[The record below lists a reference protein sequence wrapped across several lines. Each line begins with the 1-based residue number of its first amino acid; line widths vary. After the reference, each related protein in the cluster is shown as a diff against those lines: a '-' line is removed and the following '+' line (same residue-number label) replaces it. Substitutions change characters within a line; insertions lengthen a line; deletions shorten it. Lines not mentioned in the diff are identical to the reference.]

1 MVPDTWQKTNN
12 VLCALRLYARPKVY
26 CTIETMPIS
35 SSILVEPESIT
46 EILNGVPLGIILLD
60 RSLCVLRMNRFFE
73 ALTGYSEEDSLG
85 IPGNFIVRSDLHSKG
100 QIFRQILE
108 SGESR
113 VQEGTI
119 INCHRKK
126 LPILFTISPLHDSQ
140 GQIAGLIIV
149 LEDLSSLQRAE
160 RNAGGADGM
169 GKILGHSPKMQE
181 VFELIPVL
189 ARTDASLLITGET
202 GTGKDMIAE
211 VIHQTSKRAR
221 QPFIKINCGALPEAL
236 LESELFGHVRGAFTG
251 AVTDK
256 PGMFRLAQD
265 GTIFLTEIGD
275 LPLSL
280 QVKLLT
286 VLDDREFYPVGGS
299 KKVKVNVR
307 VIAATHRSLR
317 EQVRERL
324 FREDLFY
331 RLNVLRIHLPPLR
344 EREGDIRLLLDYFLR
359 DFVSQLGSHIKGF
372 SKSCLEL
379 LLAYGFSGNVRELR
393 NIVEYAVN
401 ICPGEQIT
409 PEHLPKYLF
418 APESHQK
425 SVVPGQPASVLS
437 REEQPHQTTNKT
449 ETHSSGNW
457 NETEREMILD
467 AMKKT
472 GGNRTKAAELL
483 GWGRTTLW
491 RKLKAL

>member
-1 MVPDTWQKTNN
+1 MFFVS
-12 VLCALRLYARPKVY
+12 LRLCARPKVY
-26 CTIETMPIS
+26 CVIETMPIS
-35 SSILVEPESIT
+35 STILVESVSIA
-46 EILNGVPLGIILLD
+46 EILNGVPLGIVLLD

-73 ALTGYSEEDSLG
+73 ALTGYSEEDALG
-85 IPGNFIVRSDLHSKG
+85 VPGNFIIRSDLHTRG
-100 QIFRQILE
+100 QPFRQILV
-108 SGESR
+108 SGESLI
-113 VQEGTI
+113 QEGTI
-119 INCHRKK
+119 LNCHRKK
-126 LPILFTISPLHDSQ
+126 LPILFTISPLHDSEE
-140 GQIAGLIIV
+140 QIAGLIVV
-149 LEDLSSLQRAE
+149 LEDLSSVRHAE
-160 RNAGGADGM
+160 RNAGGVDCMA
-169 GKILGHSPKMQE
+169 KLLGHSPKMQE
-181 VFELIPVL
+181 VFELLPVL

-202 GTGKDMIAE
+202 GTGKDKIAE
-211 VIHQTSKRAR
+211 VIHKTSKRAR
-221 QPFIKINCGALPEAL
+221 QPFIKINCGALPESL

-251 AVTDK
+251 AIMDK

-286 VLDDREFYPVGGS
+286 VLDDMEFYPVGGCT
-299 KKVKVNVR
+299 KVKVNVR

-317 EQVRERL
+317 EQVRDGL

-331 RLNVLRIHLPPLR
+331 RLNVLQIHLPPLR
-344 EREGDIRLLLDYFLR
+344 EREGDIRLLLDYFFR

-372 SKSCLEL
+372 SNASLEV
-379 LLAYGFSGNVRELR
+379 LLAYGFSGNVRELS

-425 SVVPGQPASVLS
+425 SVVPGQPASVSS
-437 REEQPHQTTNKT
+437 REERRHQTANKT
-449 ETHSSGNW
+449 ETHSSENW
-457 NETEREMILD
+457 NETEREMILG

-483 GWGRTTLW
+483 GLGRTTLW

>member
-1 MVPDTWQKTNN
+1 
-12 VLCALRLYARPKVY
+12 
-26 CTIETMPIS
+26 
-35 SSILVEPESIT
+35 
-46 EILNGVPLGIILLD
+46 
-60 RSLCVLRMNRFFE
+60 MNRFFE
-73 ALTGYSEEDSLG
+73 ALTGYSEEDALG
-85 IPGNFIVRSDLHSKG
+85 VPGNFIIRSDLHTRG
-100 QIFRQILE
+100 QVYQQILK
-108 SGESR
+108 SGESLI
-113 VQEGTI
+113 QEGTI

-126 LPILFTISPLHDSQ
+126 LPILFTISPLHDNQ

-149 LEDLSSLQRAE
+149 LEDLSSFQHAE
-160 RNAGGADGM
+160 RNTSGADSK

-181 VFELIPVL
+181 AFELIPVL

-211 VIHQTSKRAR
+211 VIHQSSKRAR
-221 QPFIKINCGALPEAL
+221 QPFVKINCGALPESL

-256 PGMFRLAQD
+256 PGMFRLAQN

-317 EQVRERL
+317 EQVRKGL

-344 EREGDIRLLLDYFLR
+344 EREGDIRLLLDHFLR
-359 DFVSQLGSHIKGF
+359 DFVSQLGSHIRGF
-372 SKSCLEL
+372 STTCLEL

-393 NIVEYAVN
+393 NIVEYAAN
-401 ICPGEQIT
+401 ICPGELIT
-409 PEHLPKYLF
+409 PEHLPKYIF
-418 APESHQK
+418 AQAGDRESGAHK
-425 SVVPGQPASVLS
+425 PSASDPS
-437 REEQPHQTTNKT
+437 RGEQRPHAPTKT
-449 ETHSSGNW
+449 ETRISENW
-457 NETEREMILD
+457 QKTERDMILD

-472 GGNRTKAAELL
+472 GGNRTKAADLL

>member
-1 MVPDTWQKTNN
+1 
-12 VLCALRLYARPKVY
+12 
-26 CTIETMPIS
+26 MPIS
-35 SSILVEPESIT
+35 STILVESVSIA
-46 EILNGVPLGIILLD
+46 EILNGVPLGIVLLD

-73 ALTGYSEEDSLG
+73 ALTGYSEEDALG
-85 IPGNFIVRSDLHSKG
+85 VPGNFIIRSDLHTRG
-100 QIFRQILE
+100 QIFRQILA
-108 SGESR
+108 SGEYLR
-113 VQEGTI
+113 QEGTI

-126 LPILFTISPLHDSQ
+126 VPILFTISPVHDSEE
-140 GQIAGLIIV
+140 QIAGLVVV
-149 LEDLSSLQRAE
+149 LEDLSSLQYAE
-160 RNAGGADGM
+160 RNTSGADGM

-221 QPFIKINCGALPEAL
+221 HPFIKINCGALPESL

-256 PGMFRLAQD
+256 PGIFLLAQD

-275 LPLSL
+275 LPLPL

-299 KKVKVNVR
+299 KKIKVNVR

-317 EQVRERL
+317 EQVREGL

-344 EREGDIRLLLDYFLR
+344 EREGDIRLLLDHFLR
-359 DFVSQLGSHIKGF
+359 DFVAQLENNIKGF
-372 SKSCLEL
+372 TNKSIDL
-379 LLAYGFSGNVRELR
+379 LLSYRFPGNIRELR
-393 NIVEYAVN
+393 NIVEYAAN
-401 ICPGEQIT
+401 ICPGDQIT

-418 APESHQK
+418 APASNQK
-425 SVVPGQPASVLS
+425 TVIPGRQDPVLA
-437 REEQPHQTTNKT
+437 REEQPPQAANKT
-449 ETHSSGNW
+449 QTYSSGNW
-457 NETEREMILD
+457 NETEKEMIMD